1 MKVEP
6 KRFCVYCGDFYE
18 CRDHVVPVSWLRVF
32 RDYREYE
39 TVACCFM
46 CNRLAG
52 DYPAT
57 SLCDK
62 AFYLLRRYEFKY
74 QKILAL
80 PHWDQ
85 SEINEL
91 KGSLKERVKRNQFLK
106 ELLKRK
112 IDNLE
117 LVMNGFQAIEIDRY

>member
-1 MKVEP
+1 MKSEP

-18 CRDHVVPVSWLRVF
+18 CRDHLIPVSWLRVY
-32 RDYREYE
+32 RDYRESE
-39 TVACCFM
+39 TVACCTM
-46 CNRLAG
+46 CNRLASN
-52 DYPAT
+52 YPAT
-57 SLCDK
+57 SLSDK

-91 KGSLKERVKRNQFLK
+91 KGSLKNRVSRNHFLK
-106 ELLKRK
+106 ELVKCK
-112 IDNLE
+112 IENLE
-117 LVMNGFQAIEIDRY
+117 LVANGFHALQIDRH